1 MVLDETMINRHEFVN
16 RMMVVMIL
24 MLQDDLPE
32 RAEAWEMVDKAIRLV
47 NMNRDKF
54 EEAFSEKKT

>member
-1 MVLDETMINRHEFVN
+1 MVLDETMIEKHQFVN

-24 MLQDDLPE
+24 MLQEELPE
-32 RAEAWEMVDKAIRLV
+32 KAESWEMVDKTIRLV

>member
-1 MVLDETMINRHEFVN
+1 MVLDETMIEKHQFVN

-24 MLQDDLPE
+24 MMQDDLPE
-32 RAEAWEMVDKAIRLV
+32 KAEPWEMVDKTIRLV

-54 EEAFSEKKT
+54 LEAFK